1 MVTDLSLS
9 GYKPYTEV
17 VAQHTQRG
25 NGRRTYIVTLPLY
38 LISQYVPIPDPDKP
52 FPGNRRVNK
61 RHAEKFGEYW
71 RANTNWVAPPLLV
84 DTTMPLHEDFEVKFR
99 AEGVQIGILKIHQ
112 TAASEFAILDGQHRI
127 LGWKLIGDKMAQ
139 ELKSAR
145 SDQQLAIQRG
155 DETLE
160 ELSQQKIDR
169 ILLDQRRF
177 ESEYVTLEIMQ
188 GVTDED
194 HKQAF
199 NDIATNARGI
209 TKSVTVSFDRRSMI
223 NRIAMDVAENLD
235 FLKDRVDWEKDR
247 VTGSNENIV
256 SGKNLADIVRH
267 VAIGIEGR
275 MTNRRE
281 NEMSESGVYDLVE
294 TFFSTLTTSFPEL
307 QRLEDDEISAPEL
320 REKEMI
326 LSATVLRILAG
337 VFHNIA
343 VDSTDESNPKVSKAG
358 LEKVRTVFSLLSEN
372 TSLPVDNRWT
382 ETGYFLDNAKA
393 PSSRAQDLRGLT
405 NLITE
410 WGDQGQIFVL
420 EKGNKLF

>member
-9 GYKPYTEV
+9 GYQPYTEV
-17 VAQHTQRG
+17 LAQHTQRG
-25 NGRRTYIVTLPLY
+25 NGRRTYIVALPLY

-71 RANTNWVAPPLLV
+71 RENKSWVAPPLLV
-84 DTTMPLHEDFEVKFR
+84 DTTMPLHEDFDVKFR
-99 AEGVQIGILKIHQ
+99 AQGVEIGILKIHQ

-127 LGWKLIGDKMAQ
+127 LGWKLIGDRMAQ

-145 SDQQLAIQRG
+145 SDLQLAVQRE
-155 DETLE
+155 DEQMQAT
-160 ELSQQKIDR
+160 SQAMIER
-169 ILLDQRRF
+169 ILADQRRF
-177 ESEYVTLEIMQ
+177 ESEYVTFEIMQ

-235 FLKDRVDWEKDR
+235 FLKERIDWEKDR
-247 VTGSNENIV
+247 VVGSNENIV

-267 VAIGIEGR
+267 VAIGIDGR

-281 NEMSESGVYDLVE
+281 NGMSESGVYDLVE
-294 TFFSTLTTSFPEL
+294 IFFATLLASFP
-307 QRLEDDEISAPEL
+307 RLKQLEADEISAADL

-337 VFHNIA
+337 VFHNLA
-343 VDSTDESNPKVSKAG
+343 VDLSDEDNPQINREG
-358 LEKVRTVFSLLSEN
+358 LEQTKKIFGQLSEN
-372 TSLPVDNRWT
+372 TSLPIDPRWMK
-382 ETGYFLDNAKA
+382 TGYFSENAKA

-405 NLITE
+405 NLITQ
-410 WGDQGQIFVL
+410 WGEQGQIFTL
-420 EKGNKLF
+420 EKGTGK